1 MKNTKKTKLKDIIE
15 ISSGKAIK
23 SSNGDYRVIGANGEI
38 GLTTDYNNEGKILV
52 TGRVGTIG
60 TFTRYN
66 EKCWCSD
73 NTLII
78 KSNYLNY
85 LNYYLNNNFD
95 CQAYNRGSTQPLI
108 TQSDILQLEI
118 ELPQSINQLEIQL
131 DLYFEEISKYK
142 NRIKELNNLKQ
153 LYLNKFFN

>member
-1 MKNTKKTKLKDIIE
+1 M
-15 ISSGKAIK
+15 
-23 SSNGDYRVIGANGEI
+23 V
-38 GLTTDYNNEGKILV
+38 
-52 TGRVGTIG
+52 
-60 TFTRYN
+60 
-66 EKCWCSD
+66 
-73 NTLII
+73 I

-118 ELPQSINQLEIQL
+118 ELPQNINQLEIQL
-131 DLYFEEISKYK
+131 DLYFGEISKYK